1 MRHLARPFAVAL
13 LTICGLVL
21 LPICCAAF
29 AQEPVEVNGIAAVV
43 NGDVIT
49 ISQVQSLSAPRVKQL
64 RAQFTGEE
72 LEKQLKAARELALK
86 DLIDRQLV
94 LQAFKKE
101 KYEIPDHI
109 VEERVHEIIRQ
120 NFGGDRNTF
129 IKTLEAQNYTL
140 GEFKQ
145 KEMEQMIVQAMR
157 SHNVKTKNII
167 SPTKIEDYYRKHR
180 DEFTSK
186 ETIKLRMIMIPG
198 QKDTATAPAQKALA
212 EEVLGRLAGGAE
224 FDRTAQ
230 VYSEDSTRD
239 NGGDWGWI
247 EHNTLAGPLEKVAF
261 NMPVGRISNI
271 IDCAGIGPE
280 IVELALKSGCVVRAA
295 DYRIIGKYPDCRSGQ
310 PTAESARAAA
320 AALEEA
326 VTLTRRGELDAIVTG
341 PVHKA
346 RMYEVGFKF
355 PGQTEFFADR
365 CGVKNYAMCLTGG
378 KITLALVTAHIPLRK
393 VARALKQSEIVRVGL
408 LLAEFLRARSKS
420 KPRIAVAGLNPHAGE
435 SGKLG
440 REEIEII
447 APAITVLKSEIRNQ
461 KSEITGP
468 HSPDTVF
475 HRTIEGEFDAVLCM
489 YHDQGLIPLKLHAF
503 HSGVNVTLGLPFA
516 RTSPDHGTAFEIA
529 GTGIGRPDSM
539 IVGINIAAQLAA
551 CQVERSRDVSCK

>member
-1 MRHLARPFAVAL
+1 MSTMKPR
-13 LTICGLVL
+13 I
-21 LPICCAAF
+21 
-29 AQEPVEVNGIAAVV
+29 GI
-43 NGDVIT
+43 
-49 ISQVQSLSAPRVKQL
+49 
-64 RAQFTGEE
+64 
-72 LEKQLKAARELALK
+72 
-86 DLIDRQLV
+86 
-94 LQAFKKE
+94 
-101 KYEIPDHI
+101 
-109 VEERVHEIIRQ
+109 
-120 NFGGDRNTF
+120 
-129 IKTLEAQNYTL
+129 TL
-140 GEFKQ
+140 G
-145 KEMEQMIVQAMR
+145 
-157 SHNVKTKNII
+157 
-167 SPTKIEDYYRKHR
+167 
-180 DEFTSK
+180 
-186 ETIKLRMIMIPG
+186 
-198 QKDTATAPAQKALA
+198 
-212 EEVLGRLAGGAE
+212 
-224 FDRTAQ
+224 
-230 VYSEDSTRD
+230 
-239 NGGDWGWI
+239 
-247 EHNTLAGPLEKVAF
+247 
-261 NMPVGRISNI
+261 
-271 IDCAGIGPE
+271 DCTGIGPE
-280 IVELALKSGCVVRAA
+280 IVELALKSGRVARAA
-295 DYRIIGKYPDCRSGQ
+295 DYRIIGKYSDCRSGQ

-393 VARALKQSEIVRVGL
+393 VARTLKQSEIVRVGL

-475 HRTIEGEFDAVLCM
+475 HRAIEGEFDAVLCM
-489 YHDQGLIPLKLHAF
+489 YHDQGLIPLKLYAF
-503 HSGVNVTLGLPFA
+503 HEGVNVTLGLPFA

-529 GTGIGRPDSM
+529 GKGMARPDSM
-539 IVGINIAAQLAA
+539 IAAINLAVELAA
-551 CQVERSRDVSCK
+551 CHVERSRDISCK